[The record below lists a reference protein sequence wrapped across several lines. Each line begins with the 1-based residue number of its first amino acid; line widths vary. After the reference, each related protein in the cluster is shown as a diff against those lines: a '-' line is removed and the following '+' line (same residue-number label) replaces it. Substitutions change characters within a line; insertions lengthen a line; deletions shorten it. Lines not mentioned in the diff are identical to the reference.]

1 MSSSVFPV
9 PSSSGVNYNGG
20 VEANR
25 PADPAAGTTYFNT
38 DLTAIEIYNGTDWQV
53 ITQPSGLPEFVTASG
68 SLGDVNEQT
77 ALIGQFTVE
86 ATDPEG
92 GAITYTLK
100 DDDPAWL
107 SIGSTSG
114 VLSGTTPSV
123 TTDTVVSFAIR
134 ATDAFGFFA
143 DRTFSIEVID
153 AVVAE
158 LLIVAGAGG
167 GGGGESN
174 TAGGQGGGGGGGGY
188 YSLATY
194 AITPAVT
201 QTITVGAGG
210 AGGVAGAV
218 DTPTNG
224 GIGSNSVFG
233 SFTIPGGGGGGGDAG
248 PTSGR
253 DGGSGG
259 GGSGDLT
266 AQGLATDDGLYGNNS
281 QTFPGSRSGAG
292 GGAKGG
298 TIAASTNGQTGTSNS
313 ITGTGVVYS
322 SGGGGASDTG
332 GGASGTGG
340 TNAGNGG
347 VSPGAGTANLG
358 GGGGGG
364 KGVNAG
370 AGGSGRVVVKV
381 TDASTSRITVT
392 GSPTTSSA
400 GGFTVY
406 VFNGNGSL
414 VTT

>member
-143 DRTFSIEVID
+143 DRTFSIEVKD
-153 AVVAE
+153 AIFIEYVI
-158 LLIVAGAGG
+158 LAGG
-167 GGGGESN
+167 GGGGGGELNS
-174 TAGGQGGGGGGGGY
+174 AGDGGGGGGGGGY
-188 YSLATY
+188 ITGNTAVEKVTHTVVIGAGGAGQAGSPAQGSADNGVLSRIHIDGAT
-194 AITPAVT
+194 VSGL
-201 QTITVGAGG
+201 TVNGGGGGGGNDGEGQDGGCGGGQSGDAGG
-210 AGGVAGAV
+210 AGGVGDPGFDGGAAG
-218 DTPTNG
+218 G
-224 GIGSNSVFG
+224 GRS
-233 SFTIPGGGGGGGDAG
+233 GGGGGGMSAVGTAVLG
-248 PTSGR
+248 
-253 DGGSGG
+253 GGSGG
-259 GGSGDLT
+259 AGV
-266 AQGLATDDGLYGNNS
+266 TDPIKS
-281 QTFPGSRSGAG
+281 
-292 GGAKGG
+292 
-298 TIAASTNGQTGTSNS
+298 IA
-313 ITGTGVVYS
+313 V
-322 SGGGGASDTG
+322 GGGGAGGRGSNTTQVG
-332 GGASGTGG
+332 VGATAFGGA
-340 TNAGNGG
+340 NDGNN
-347 VSPGAGTANLG
+347 GTANTG
-358 GGGGGG
+358 GGGGAGQSGG
-364 KGVNAG
+364 NTGG
-370 AGGSGRVVVKV
+370 SGGSGRIIIK
-381 TDASTSRITVT
+381 TLSEASATT
-392 GSPTTSSA
+392 GSPT
-400 GGFTVY
+400 
-406 VFNGNGSL
+406 
-414 VTT
+414 VTTSGSYHIYDYTASGSITWS